1 MNLDTIAFENQS
13 TITTDTDAACAADQV
28 TEITPMSIECFRLVG
43 GGTGIVL
50 LG

>member
-1 MNLDTIAFENQS
+1 MNLDTIAFETQS
-13 TITTDTDAACAADQV
+13 TITTNTDAGATDQPS
-28 TEITPMSIECFRLVG
+28 EITPISIECFRLVG

>member
-1 MNLDTIAFENQS
+1 MNLDTIAFETQS
-13 TITTDTDAACAADQV
+13 TITTNTDAVVTDQSS
-28 TEITPMSIECFRLVG
+28 EITTISIDCFRLVG